1 MPYEYHI
8 MKSGSRPKI
17 YPSRAQIGP
26 ILTFLLQ
33 VKTIQ
38 SFCRFLRLIL
48 KHKKHYKVL
57 YRDLSC
63 DSFFSFGYLI
73 DLGQPV
79 WLVQL
84 SRTPS
89 LPVYVSRLAGVH
101 LKHIIYFLLFLLF
114 YINWVQNLFVID
126 ITNVW
131 KTRIILSLRLCQL
144 FWFY

>member
-1 MPYEYHI
+1 
-8 MKSGSRPKI
+8 MKSGYRLKI

-26 ILTFLLQ
+26 LLTFLLQ
-33 VKTIQ
+33 VKTVQ
-38 SFCRFLRLIL
+38 FFCGFIRLIL
-48 KHKKHYKVL
+48 KHKQNYKVL

-63 DSFFSFGYLI
+63 DSFFFFGYLS
-73 DLGQPV
+73 DQGLPV

-84 SRTPS
+84 SRTPG

-101 LKHIIYFLLFLLF
+101 LKHIIYFQMLLF
-114 YINWVQNLFVID
+114 YIHWVQKLFVID

-131 KTRIILSLRLCQL
+131 RTRIFSNFRFSQL